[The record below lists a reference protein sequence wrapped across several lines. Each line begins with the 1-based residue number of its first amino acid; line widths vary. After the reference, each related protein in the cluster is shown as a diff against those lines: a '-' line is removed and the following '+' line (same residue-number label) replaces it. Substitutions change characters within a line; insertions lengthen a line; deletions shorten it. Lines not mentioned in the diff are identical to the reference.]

1 MALDVGGVTHL
12 QVVAGS
18 EHDVASGAPAMPSI
32 DSGSDIGAVLR
43 AAREFR
49 GLSLEQVA
57 DTTRI
62 RRAYIAAIE
71 DMRLEELPSR
81 PFTIGY
87 VRAYALLL
95 GLNPDEAVARF
106 KTDGPEEDDALRA
119 PVGVR
124 HEGDPR
130 LGVAILGGIAI
141 VGVIVLWNIAQR
153 AITAQAPKPQ
163 NAEIAEVV
171 QNAGPAQVALGAP
184 LPAPVES
191 TTPAPYITPGLAEAA
206 AAGGSADASTA
217 ATKAAAVAAAAAPA
231 VAMLNLGA
239 PFKPEGQ
246 VYGSTENASNVV
258 LLARKAGLLVARG
271 ADGSVYFARQLAAGE
286 AYRAPA
292 LGGLVIDVS
301 DPAAFEVYVGGAL
314 TGHLPATQTPL
325 SKVAG

>member
-12 QVVAGS
+12 QLVGGS
-18 EHDVASGAPAMPSI
+18 EHDEAPGASAMPSV
-32 DSGSDIGAVLR
+32 DSGPDIGSALK
-43 AAREFR
+43 AARAFR
-49 GLSLEQVA
+49 GLTLEDVA
-57 DTTRI
+57 DATRI

-87 VRAYALLL
+87 IRAYANLL

-124 HEGDPR
+124 HERDPR
-130 LGVAILGGIAI
+130 LGVAILGGVAI
-141 VGVIVLWNIAQR
+141 VGAIVLWNIAQR

-206 AAGGSADASTA
+206 AAGGSADAATA
-217 ATKAAAVAAAAAPA
+217 AAKVRTAAEAAAPA
-231 VAMLNLGA
+231 VPILNLGA

-258 LLARKAGLLVARG
+258 LQARKAGLLVARG
-271 ADGSVYFARQLAAGE
+271 ADGAVYFARQLNAGE

-292 LGGLVIDVS
+292 LGGLVLDVS
-301 DPAAFEVYVGGAL
+301 DPAAFEVYVDGAL
-314 TGHLPATQTPL
+314 VGHLPAIQTPL
-325 SKVAG
+325 TKVAG